1 MDPSILLHPGKW
13 CTPAVIYGLLSL
25 VSVIIMIFVMGE
37 IPNIPKWKIT
47 LVVVALMAIMIYL
60 MQYLCSV
67 GLEWVS
73 WVLLLLP
80 IVSGAITKN
89 KGVW

>member
-1 MDPSILLHPGKW
+1 MDPSILLHPSKW
-13 CTPAVIYGLLSL
+13 CTPAIIYGLFSL
-25 VSVIIMIFVMGE
+25 AVVLILVFVMGA

-47 LVVVALMAIMIYL
+47 LLVVALMAIMIYL

-73 WVLLLLP
+73 WVLLLFP
-80 IVSGAITKN
+80 MVSGAFTKN
-89 KGVW
+89 RGVW